1 MARRDSPPASPS
13 PSTSDDEEED
23 RRTLVPQND
32 APDAKPLPRRR
43 SSSFSSSSAF
53 EIAAALPARVGR
65 RLWSSKTYLIAISLP
80 AVLVLLFF
88 SLDLGRL
95 FRVRGVSVIPVAS
108 SAGSDR
114 MREAELRALYLLRN
128 QQSELLRLWNLTL
141 SVAATNVAPPPP
153 FVSSNST
160 SASNST
166 APVKVDRPEAPISA
180 STLDEFRSALI
191 RQIKLNKE
199 IQGALLSSH
208 RFGNLSAESSD
219 ESVEF
224 DVSGPGSGVCRKVDR
239 PADRRTIEWKPKKD
253 RFLFAI
259 CLSGQM
265 SNHLICLE
273 KHMFFAALLDRV
285 LVLPSS
291 KVDYQYDRVLDI
303 NHINECFGR
312 KVVVS
317 FDEFA
322 EMKKNKMKIDRFICY
337 IASPPCFLDE
347 EHIKR
352 LKNLGLSLG
361 KIEAAW
367 PKDAK
372 LKTQKK
378 RVVGDIMP
386 KFSSND
392 EVLAIGDMFY
402 ADVEEEWVMQPGGPL
417 AHKCKTVMQPSRLI
431 LLTAQRFVQTF
442 LGGNFIALHFRRH
455 GFLKFCN
462 AKKESCFFPI
472 PQAADCI
479 LRVAEKANAPVIY
492 LSTDAAESET
502 NLLQSL
508 VVLGDKQI
516 PLVKRPNHHSTEKW
530 DALLYRNHLSGDS
543 QVDAMLDKTICAMS
557 SVFIG
562 ASGSTFTEDIIRL
575 RRGWESSSRC
585 DEYLCQ
591 GELPNYIAGNE

>member
-13 PSTSDDEEED
+13 PSSSDDEEED

-32 APDAKPLPRRR
+32 STAAAKPFPRRR
-43 SSSFSSSSAF
+43 LSYPAF
-53 EIAAALPARVGR
+53 EISGDLPARVGR
-65 RLWSSKTYLIAISLP
+65 RLWSSKHYLLAVSLP
-80 AVLVLLFF
+80 LLLVLLFF
-88 SLDLGRL
+88 SFDLGRL
-95 FRVRGVSVIPVAS
+95 FRGVSVIPVAS
-108 SAGSDR
+108 SSSSSVAGDR
-114 MREAELRALYLLRN
+114 MREAELHALYLLKN

-141 SVAATNVAPPPP
+141 SAATATATADAASFPSPPSLAP
-153 FVSSNST
+153 NST
-160 SASNST
+160 SSPNST
-166 APVKVDRPEAPISA
+166 TSRKVDRPNAAIPA
-180 STLDEFRSALI
+180 STMDEFRSTLI
-191 RQIKLNKE
+191 QQIKLNKQ

-208 RFGNLSAESSD
+208 RLGNLSSEALD
-219 ESVEF
+219 ENGSF
-224 DVSGPGSGVCRKVDR
+224 DVSGPGAGVCRKVDR

-273 KHMFFAALLDRV
+273 KHMFFAALLDRI

-312 KVVVS
+312 KVVIS
-317 FDEFA
+317 FEEFS
-322 EMKKNKMKIDRFICY
+322 EMKKNKMRINRFICY
-337 IASPPCFLDE
+337 IASPPCYLDE
-347 EHIKR
+347 EHTKR

-367 PKDAK
+367 PEDAK

-392 EVLAIGDMFY
+392 EVIAIGDMFY

-417 AHKCKTVMQPSRLI
+417 AHKCKTVIQPSRLI
-431 LLTAQRFVQTF
+431 YLTAQRFVQTF
-442 LGGNFIALHFRRH
+442 LGSNFIALHFRRH
-455 GFLKFCN
+455 GFLKFCF
-462 AKKESCFFPI
+462 SFC
-472 PQAADCI
+472 
-479 LRVAEKANAPVIY
+479 RTEK
-492 LSTDAAESET
+492 TGDAAESET

-508 VVLGDKQI
+508 VVLNDKQV
-516 PLVKRPNHHSTEKW
+516 PLVKRPGHNSAEKW
-530 DALLYRNHLSGDS
+530 DALLYRNRLGGDS
-543 QVDAMLDKTICAMS
+543 QVEAMLDKTICALS
-557 SVFIG
+557 TVFIG
-562 ASGSTFTEDIIRL
+562 SSGSTFTEDIIRL
-575 RRGWESSSRC
+575 RRGWESASHC

-591 GELPNYIAGNE
+591 GELPNYIAENE